1 MIAAV
6 GVRGALFFGFWLL
19 LVPSAQPVDLTVGVL
34 TAALATLASLRLLPP
49 AAGRVRL
56 ASLLAYLPHFLWQSV
71 AASIDV
77 ARRALDPRLPLNPGF
92 VRYRTAFPPGAERDA
107 FASITSLLPGSVAAD
122 EDAETILYHCLDTA
136 QPLAAQLAAE
146 ERVLAKVFVAER
158 HGA

>member
-1 MIAAV
+1 MIA

-19 LVPSAQPVDLTVGVL
+19 LMPSAQPVDLAIGAL
-34 TAALATLASLRLLPP
+34 TAGMATWASLRLLPP

-56 ASLLAYLPHFLWQSV
+56 AALLAYLPHFLWQSV
-71 AASIDV
+71 AAGIDV

-92 VRYRTAFPPGAERDA
+92 VRYRTALPPGAVRDA
-107 FASITSLLPGSVAAD
+107 FASITSLLPGSVPAD

-136 QPLAAQLAAE
+136 QPLAEQLAAE